1 MKLKRF
7 CLLGRR
13 MVGVWLTCMAVSL
26 ALSGCVVG
34 YGQCLFTEPVKNTLT
49 GRVHFRNFP
58 APDGID
64 NVPVLAL
71 DRTAYIYSPAHSHQ
85 CLPAN
90 DLQLIGVAEFP
101 QDVIEDTHVTVHG
114 SVFEAASAR
123 QHTSFVM
130 NVISILPIRPER

>member
-1 MKLKRF
+1 MIALRIM
-7 CLLGRR
+7 GR
-13 MVGVWLTCMAVSL
+13 GLTSMAASL

-34 YGQCLFTEPVKNTLT
+34 YGQCLFTEPLKNTVT
-49 GRVHFRNFP
+49 GHVHFRNFP

-64 NVPVLAL
+64 NVPVLSL

-114 SVFEAASAR
+114 SLFEAASAR

-130 NVISILPIRPER
+130 NVVSILPIRPAR